1 MRIATIVILGGWA
14 MPLQAGAAVTA
25 GSCYA
30 DHTVASG
37 APLDFISSLA
47 IRSTDG
53 KLFAADDDGQAEIF
67 RLDENGPRKVADAT
81 TPGFTG
87 AAGISLSVIAF
98 SPDGVLHAALADG
111 RVYRFPVLSDDPT
124 ASAAEL
130 VLTFP
135 AGWLTDIAFDGP
147 TTLYAADFATGSG
160 DPLYRATASDTGWQI
175 ETVATADGISGLHVG
190 ADGAVHLTEWAT
202 GTIFRLSAAGLTP
215 LATAGVPFNFQLAL
229 DGKFVP
235 HPSDGAAWLITVGRD
250 TSVREARANET
261 SVLASG
267 YADSTTWPGTDTF
280 PSDIVRGSG
289 SETFIAD
296 GMGVHRLD
304 YTCAP
309 TGTPWSTGTLVDP
322 FLASPESDAPAAG
335 CAIAGNGSQGRGASP
350 WTAMAATFLLV
361 ASIVCRRVR
370 GW

>member
-1 MRIATIVILGGWA
+1 MRIATIVVLGGWV

-30 DHTVASG
+30 DHIVAAG
-37 APLDFISSLA
+37 APLDFVSSLS
-47 IRSTDG
+47 IRSSDG
-53 KLFAADDDGQAEIF
+53 KLFAADDDGQAEIY
-67 RLDENGPRKVADAT
+67 RLDDDGPRKVADVT
-81 TPGFTG
+81 TPGFTS
-87 AAGISLSVIAF
+87 AGGTSLSAIVFA
-98 SPDGVLHAALADG
+98 PDGVLHAALADG
-111 RVYRFPVLSDDPT
+111 RVYRFPVLADDAA

-147 TTLYAADFATGSG
+147 TTLYAADFSTGSG
-160 DPLYRATASDTGWQI
+160 DPLYRATVSGTGWQI

-190 ADGAVHLTEWAT
+190 ADGTVHLTEWAT
-202 GTIFRLSAAGLTP
+202 GTIFRLGATGLTA
-215 LATAGVPFNFQLAL
+215 LGSAGVPFNFQLAL
-229 DGKFVP
+229 DGKFAP

-289 SETFIAD
+289 TETYIAD
-296 GMGVHRLD
+296 GTGVHRLD
-304 YTCAP
+304 FTCA
-309 TGTPWSTGTLVDP
+309 TGGPGSTGALVDP
-322 FLASPESDAPAAG
+322 FLSSPASEAPAAG
-335 CAIAGNGSQGRGASP
+335 CAIAGNAGQGRETSP
-350 WTAMAATFLLV
+350 WTAVAATSFLL
-361 ASIVCRRVR
+361 ASIVRRRVR
-370 GW
+370 GS